1 MSERFDA
8 RFLGAQVGR
17 EVGRFLS
24 KQLPGLRTLFT
35 WSQTKGSVN
44 HVEKELTSE
53 ATNKLDIYLQIRFI
67 SII

>member
-1 MSERFDA
+1 MSESFEA
-8 RFLGAQVGR
+8 SFLGAQVGR

-44 HVEKELTSE
+44 HVGKELTSE